1 MEMLALVIMVFML
14 AGMVKG
20 ALGLGL
26 PTVAMGLLTL
36 VIAPF
41 QAASL
46 LIIPSMIT
54 NFWQLF
60 AEGRVWSLIQRF
72 WLLLLGIIIG
82 TVFSFFT
89 DFKSGDR

>member
-46 LIIPSMIT
+46 LIIPSM
-54 NFWQLF
+54 L
-60 AEGRVWSLIQRF
+60 SLIH
-72 WLLLLGIIIG
+72 I
-82 TVFSFFT
+82 
-89 DFKSGDR
+89 